1 MGWWAK
7 PRVLLLAA
15 MLVAPPALAQQGT
28 YNNTG
33 TIVVT
38 TPLRDLL
45 DVVVRSFWAKALGS
59 YVVMNRSGP
68 DAVVAAREMKG
79 KATDGSELIV
89 VFVNETLAAEGRM
102 PSASYYSHLEP
113 VALLGEVETKYKTW
127 FGLFAPP
134 GTPDSVVQALNA
146 RVRQA
151 MRVAKAPQDP
161 GWVFTYAIDPS
172 PSALRQRMAG
182 VPMSRVPADDPKTVG
197 GGASP
202 DESSDDPRGVGGGA
216 SSN

>member
-1 MGWWAK
+1 MQQIGCWAK
-7 PRVLLLAA
+7 RGVFLLAA
-15 MLVAPPALAQQGT
+15 MLVAQPALAQQGT

-38 TPLRDLL
+38 APLRDLL
-45 DVVVRSFWAKALGS
+45 DVVVRSFWAKALGN
-59 YVVMNRSGP
+59 YVVMNRAGG
-68 DAVVAAREMKG
+68 DGVVAAREMQG
-79 KATDGSELIV
+79 KATDGSELMV
-89 VFVNETLAAEGRM
+89 VFVNETLAAEGKM

-134 GTPDSVVQALNA
+134 GTPDPVVQALNA

-151 MRVAKAPQDP
+151 MRVVKAPDIS
-161 GWVFTYAIDPS
+161 GISFAYAADPS
-172 PSALRQRMAG
+172 PSALRQRMSG
-182 VPMSRVPADDPKTVG
+182 VPMSRAPADDPKGVG

-202 DESSDDPRGVGGGA
+202 D
-216 SSN
+216 